1 MNFCT
6 NCQNMLYIQLKDDNK
21 NELLYYCRNCDH
33 KEPISNDNLCVSKS
47 NLKHATINYEN
58 TINRYTKLDPTLPR
72 SSKIK
77 CPNEDCICNTDN
89 QISREV
95 IYIRYDDTNVKYIYL
110 CSHCDTVWKT
120 DTPEN

>member
-1 MNFCT
+1 M
-6 NCQNMLYIQLKDDNK
+6 
-21 NELLYYCRNCDH
+21 
-33 KEPISNDNLCVSKS
+33 CVSKT